1 MNEPRVTLHSQ
12 TWREAHDRLAAL
24 GATTRPM
31 FVAVL
36 DHVEAGWQAFRP
48 LQEWLEQ
55 NRDDTRAELD
65 DYAHLLSFV
74 EGELS
79 DLFMLIGTGVA
90 ELVPDWPGWET
101 EAHPGDVEGWAES
114 FGWNLAVFR
123 LACAHADVPEPFRE
137 LALSV
142 TSVLENGGWPA
153 QMSALLGPVAALVPN
168 ATG

>member
-12 TWREAHDRLAAL
+12 TWREARERLAAL
-24 GATTRPM
+24 DAGTRPM
-31 FVAVL
+31 FVAL
-36 DHVEAGWQAFRP
+36 LNHVEAGWRAFRP

-90 ELVPDWPGWET
+90 KLVPGWPGWEA
-101 EAHPGDVEGWAES
+101 EADPADVEGWAES

-123 LACAHADVPEPFRE
+123 LACAHADVPEPFRA

-142 TSVLENGGWPA
+142 TSVLEKGGWPPHL
-153 QMSALLGPVAALVPN
+153 SALLGPVTEVVPISPE
-168 ATG
+168 